1 MSVHPRPEPEHHWQ
15 VQEAK
20 QRFSEVLRK
29 AHDEGPQII
38 TRHGEE
44 VAVVVDMTEYRH
56 SRREEPNFLEF
67 LQSAQLPDDFDLY
80 LERPQEWNRD
90 RDISFLTGE

>member
-1 MSVHPRPEPEHHWQ
+1 MTMAHEREPGQRWQ

-29 AHDEGPQII
+29 VHDEGPQII

-44 VAVVVDMTEYRH
+44 VAIIIDMSEYRH
-56 SRREEPNFLEF
+56 GRDTKMSFHDFLLSGPAF
-67 LQSAQLPDDFDLY
+67 PDDFDTLI
-80 LERPQEWNRD
+80 ERDKDYGRD
-90 RDISFLTGE
+90 VSRLFEE

>member
-1 MSVHPRPEPEHHWQ
+1 MTNWQ

-20 QRFSEVLRK
+20 QRFSEVLRN

-44 VAVVVDMTEYRH
+44 VAVVIDMSEYRKTRAQKVDFH
-56 SRREEPNFLEF
+56 DFLLAGPSLDDLDIERPLDEGRDVGFLE
-67 LQSAQLPDDFDLY
+67 
-80 LERPQEWNRD
+80 EM
-90 RDISFLTGE
+90 